1 MSEVFVREHVC
12 GRNGSA
18 RQWAK
23 QITLQINGQIRF
35 RTGEQITLQMNGQI
49 SRQMS
54 QRIRLQMIACWW
66 ADYEIL
72 EQKSENWWSAKTL
85 KIHSS
90 PFSSNHKPKILN
102 GIEDSLVKVW
112 VGQDWLTQTFAPGG
126 RPPTPPVPPTIIPS
140 YPVSSPI
147 HQVALKR
154 VQMLYS
160 HSFAEITPAA

>member
-35 RTGEQITLQMNGQI
+35 RTGEQITLHMNGQI

-66 ADYEIL
+66 ADDQIL
-72 EQKSENWWSAKTL
+72 ENWWSAKTL

-126 RPPTPPVPPTIIPS
+126 GPPTPPARGMPPLP
-140 YPVSSPI
+140 PC
-147 HQVALKR
+147 AAR
-154 VQMLYS
+154 LYIYMYVYIYVYV
-160 HSFAEITPAA
+160 FFCFL